1 MPCCPPSCFWGSQWS
16 VLGYPSASSAWRRT
30 AGRWHCTK
38 RLNARP
44 PNGRP
49 SHYNRRKR
57 RKMNIHTL
65 IQDDLFTADVIADPY
80 AYYGRLRQQ
89 DPVHWNEAY
98 ALWVITRHDDL
109 VWLTRHHELFSSAVF
124 KNDRRP
130 AYPAIDESDL
140 GLYEYVKNYQGS
152 QFIQH
157 DRPDHLEMR
166 RVMHG
171 YFTPKSMEAW
181 RPFVKEAVK
190 ELLDAAEAKGSMDVM
205 RDLATPLPVVVIAEM
220 MGVPREDRPYIRQ
233 LAEKLLYIGRGEY
246 DRMKPLTE
254 GMRGMIDYV
263 SPLVD
268 RRIVDPGDDFISV
281 LAQGE
286 KRGIFTRHQV
296 LVNTSLLLLAGHET
310 TINLLCNGTLAFI
323 DHPDQWALLKQDPA
337 GHAKWATEECLRYDS
352 PVVSIQRIATQDV
365 EIRDK
370 VLRKGDRLRWFIS
383 SANRDPDAFENPTT
397 FDITRHPNPHVAFGS
412 GTHHCLGATLAR
424 VEGQEVFKALAER
437 YPGLQVEAD
446 GLDYQ
451 PSITFRS
458 LKSLPITWH

>member
-1 MPCCPPSCFWGSQWS
+1 M
-16 VLGYPSASSAWRRT
+16 T
-30 AGRWHCTK
+30 M
-38 RLNARP
+38 NAP
-44 PNGRP
+44 V
-49 SHYNRRKR
+49 
-57 RKMNIHTL
+57 
-65 IQDDLFTADVIADPY
+65 QDDMFTADVIADPY
-80 AYYGRLRQQ
+80 AYYGRLREE
-89 DPVHWNEAY
+89 DPVHWNEKY
-98 ALWVITRHDDL
+98 ELWVVTRHDDL
-109 VWLTRHHELFSSAVF
+109 VWLTRHHEMFSSAVF

-181 RPFVKEAVK
+181 RPFVQAAVK

-220 MGVPREDRPYIRQ
+220 MGVPREDRPYIRE

-310 TINLLCNGTLAFI
+310 TINLLCNGTRAFI

-337 GHAKWATEECLRYDS
+337 GHAKRATEECLRYDS
-352 PVVSIQRIATQDV
+352 PVVSIQRIAAQDV
-365 EIRDK
+365 ELRDK

-383 SANRDPDAFENPTT
+383 SANRDPEAFASPTT

-424 VEGQEVFKALAER
+424 VEGQEVFKAMAER
-437 YPGLQVEAD
+437 FPGFQVEAN